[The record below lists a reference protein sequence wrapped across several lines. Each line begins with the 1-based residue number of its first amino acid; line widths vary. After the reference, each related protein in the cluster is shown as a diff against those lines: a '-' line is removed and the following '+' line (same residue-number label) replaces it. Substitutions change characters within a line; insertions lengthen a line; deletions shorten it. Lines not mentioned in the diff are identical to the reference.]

1 MKSSSKPTEKRSCR
15 DSDDNTTQTYIKRKE
30 TKKSGR

>member
-1 MKSSSKPTEKRSCR
+1 MKSSSKPTEKRFCR
-15 DSDDNTTQTYIKRKE
+15 DSDNTTQTYIKRKE